1 MAAEEYIRYPGRRP
15 LEPEASFNPWII
27 RIPILMVLG
36 VALLALALA
45 ALLAGVQ
52 ITYAERIAP
61 GTTSLGVDLGGMTHA
76 EAVAALDG
84 QFAYPQATVF
94 TFRDGERVVGMTV
107 RYPPPGQYF
116 FVTPVGA
123 RSNNVR
129 MLVNGDALTSIE
141 PLPALAPEGLRLR
154 HG

>member
-1 MAAEEYIRYPGRRP
+1 MDGR
-15 LEPEASFNPWII
+15 L
-27 RIPILMVLG
+27 VK
-36 VALLALALA
+36 
-45 ALLAGVQ
+45 
-52 ITYAERIAP
+52 
-61 GTTSLGVDLGGMTHA
+61 GTTMDASPNREFCHVRPAEGPPVVVYFRELKALFFVRTFEGDPTHEEVLTPDPADLRARGAVLVSLV
-76 EAVAALDG
+76 
-84 QFAYPQATVF
+84 
-94 TFRDGERVVGMTV
+94 FRDGERVVGMTV